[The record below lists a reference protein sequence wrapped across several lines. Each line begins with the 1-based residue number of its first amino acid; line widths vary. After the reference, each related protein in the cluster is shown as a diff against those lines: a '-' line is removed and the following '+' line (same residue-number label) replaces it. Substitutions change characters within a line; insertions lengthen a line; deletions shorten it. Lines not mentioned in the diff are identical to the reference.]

1 LNRRSLA
8 PELVRQ
14 LEKNGVDLGVEGQ
27 DLAKVRKRA
36 IARLKTIHD

>member
-14 LEKNGVDLGVEGQ
+14 LERNGVALGVEGQ
-27 DLAKVRKRA
+27 DLAKVRKRE